1 MPFVKC
7 VARSSRLLWPVR
19 GHRNKI
25 LAMISLPSCLIRCQ
39 LKSRDATNGAY
50 FVPSCR
56 TIHVTSDTRSARLLI
71 SHTSFPTPSPSML
84 ALCSG
89 SSNREFKREAGEQLP
104 FGR

>member
-25 LAMISLPSCLIRCQ
+25 LAMIPLPSCLIRCQ

-84 ALCSG
+84 ALCSA
-89 SSNREFKREAGEQLP
+89 SSKREFKRGSCEYLP